1 LQRIGGAIRAGGE
14 SACPPDLVVQWDF
27 GGEADGWVPAQFDN
41 SAARWWAHVPRARL
55 EAQAGTG
62 GALLQVRAHSSETL
76 PLLAQLRASA
86 GGTLD
91 LELERG
97 VELRL
102 VCLLADRQPFEGA
115 RLSVGVHAPLES
127 TIGRTTTRYLE
138 R

>member
-1 LQRIGGAIRAGGE
+1 MKLFPNGHATHPHWQMA
-14 SACPPDLVVQWDF
+14 
-27 GGEADGWVPAQFDN
+27 ADMV
-41 SAARWWAHVPRARL
+41 
-55 EAQAGTG
+55 
-62 GALLQVRAHSSETL
+62 
-76 PLLAQLRASA
+76 LAQLRASA